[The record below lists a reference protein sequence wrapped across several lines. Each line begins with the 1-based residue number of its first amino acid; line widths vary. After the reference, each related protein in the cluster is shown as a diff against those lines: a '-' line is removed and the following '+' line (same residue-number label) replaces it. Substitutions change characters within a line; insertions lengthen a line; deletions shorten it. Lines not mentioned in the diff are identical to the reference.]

1 MKDEG
6 SKTKDQRRR
15 TKDQRGLRPL
25 SSVICLPFR
34 PAWVEVNLAAIEHNA
49 RRLVELAGNA
59 HVLAMVKANAY
70 GHGAVPVA
78 RAAMR
83 GGVHRLGVVSLG
95 EALELRYAHIP
106 APILVTGYTPP
117 EHAHLAVE
125 NDVTLSVFTL
135 DVARALNEAARA
147 RHTRARVHLKVDTG
161 MSRLGV
167 SSDEVVAFARAVHAL
182 AYVEIE
188 GVYTHLAAA
197 DVVNEWGNAFTQT
210 QVSAFRKVVRALEE
224 AGIHPRYRHCA
235 NSPALLRL
243 PETRLNLVRSGI
255 LLYGLD
261 PDADVPRPPDLIP
274 ALAFKAHV
282 AHVRDIAAQT
292 YVGYGGAFR
301 APRAMRIAIVSVG
314 YADGYRRALANK
326 SQVLI
331 HGVRAPI
338 VGRVCMDQCFVDVTP
353 IEDVRVGDE
362 VVLIGK
368 QGAAEIRAEEV
379 AAWAGTNNYEI
390 VTTISARVE
399 RRYL

>member
-1 MKDEG
+1 M
-6 SKTKDQRRR
+6 SHF
-15 TKDQRGLRPL
+15 P
-25 SSVICLPFR
+25 IR
-34 PAWVEVNLAAIEHNA
+34 PAWVEVNLAAIEYNA
-49 RRLVELAGNA
+49 RRLVTLAGDA
-59 HVLAMVKANAY
+59 QVLAMVKANAY

-78 RAAMR
+78 RTVLR
-83 GGVHRLGVVSLG
+83 GGVHWLGVVSLG
-95 EALELRYAHIP
+95 EALELRRAGIS

-117 EHAHLAVE
+117 EHTHLAVE
-125 NDVTLSVFTL
+125 NDVTLTVFTL
-135 DVARALNEAARA
+135 DVAHALNDAARA
-147 RHTRARVHLKVDTG
+147 RCARARVHLKVDTG

-167 SSDEVVAFARAVHAL
+167 VPNEAVGFARAVHAL
-182 AYVEIE
+182 AYVDIE

-197 DVVNEWGNAFTQT
+197 DVVNEWGQTFTQA
-210 QVSAFRKVVRALEE
+210 QVSAFRAVLRALQE
-224 AGIHPRYRHCA
+224 AGIRPRYCHCA
-235 NSPALLRL
+235 NSPALLRF
-243 PETRLNLVRSGI
+243 PETRMNLIRSGI

-261 PDADVPRPPDLIP
+261 PDPDVPRPPDLMP
-274 ALAFKAHV
+274 ALTFKARV

-301 APRAMRIAIVSVG
+301 APQALRIAIIAVG

-326 SQVLI
+326 GQVLI
-331 HGVRAPI
+331 HGTRAPI
-338 VGRVCMDQCFVDVTP
+338 IGRVCMDQCFADVTH
-353 IEDVRVGDE
+353 IEQVRVGDE

>member
-1 MKDEG
+1 M
-6 SKTKDQRRR
+6 SHI
-15 TKDQRGLRPL
+15 P
-25 SSVICLPFR
+25 IR

-49 RRLVELAGNA
+49 RRLVTLAGEA
-59 HVLAMVKANAY
+59 QVLAMVKANAY

-78 RAAMR
+78 HAAVR
-83 GGVHRLGVVSLG
+83 GGVHWLGVVSLG
-95 EALELRYAHIP
+95 EALELRHAHIT

-117 EHAHLAVE
+117 EHAYLAVE

-135 DVARALNEAARA
+135 DVVCALDDAARA
-147 RHTRARVHLKVDTG
+147 RHTFARVHLKVDTG

-167 SSDEVVAFARAVHAL
+167 STDEAVAFARAVHAL
-182 AYVEIE
+182 ANVEIE

-197 DVVNEWGNAFTQT
+197 DVLNDWGNAFTHA
-210 QVSAFRKVVRALEE
+210 QVSAFRAVLRALEDV
-224 AGIHPRYRHCA
+224 GIRPRYRHCA

-243 PETRLNLVRSGI
+243 PETHLNLIRTGI

-261 PDADVPRPPDLIP
+261 PDPDVPRPSDLIP
-274 ALAFKAHV
+274 ALTFKARV

-292 YVGYGGAFR
+292 FVGYGGAFR

-326 SQVLI
+326 GQVLV
-331 HGVRAPI
+331 HGTRAPI
-338 VGRVCMDQCFVDVTP
+338 IGRVCMDQCFVDVTH
-353 IEDVRVGDE
+353 IENVRVGDE

-368 QGAAEIRAEEV
+368 QGAEEIRTEEV

-390 VTTISARVE
+390 ITTISARVE
-399 RRYL
+399 RRYVDERQKTKDE